1 VNNNIV
7 LLDTFFRFR
16 EKAAS
21 TYDAILRTG
30 VERLRPVFL
39 TTATTVLGLV
49 PMALQIGVNFF
60 DRSIE
65 LGSPALQFWRHL
77 AIAIIFGL
85 IFATL
90 LTLVVT
96 PAALMAQRN
105 FITWFRNIRNRSA
118 AGTDNAPMSP
128 AE

>member
-1 VNNNIV
+1 GI
-7 LLDTFFRFR
+7 
-16 EKAAS
+16 
-21 TYDAILRTG
+21 
-30 VERLRPVFL
+30 ERLRPVFL

-65 LGSPALQFWRHL
+65 FGSPALAFWRHL
-77 AIAIIFGL
+77 ATAIIFGL

-90 LTLVVT
+90 LTLIVT
-96 PAALMAQRN
+96 PAALMAQSN
-105 FITWFRNIRNRSA
+105 FLTWFRELKNRNDPASS
-118 AGTDNAPMSP
+118 GAPLTP